1 MTALFTV
8 IGAGLGALAG
18 GLAGLLAGAAIG
30 LLLGQQLDLR
40 KRLKKVEETQTR
52 VGEMQS
58 WAAEMKVWAQQT
70 HAWLMRLGPAAPSA
84 GVQPD
89 VAAQPDAAA
98 EPGVV
103 VEPDVA
109 TGPDAAAEPG
119 VVVEPDV
126 EPDAAA
132 EPGVVVEPD
141 VEPDAAAEPGV
152 VVEPAVEP
160 DEEPEPAGGVAP
172 VVRPIASEP
181 GAEVRAAVPSLA
193 TTAPPGPSTR
203 APQTRDPA
211 APSPPAPGR
220 AVGREQPSDPISWL
234 VNWIKEWVTTGN
246 APVKVGVLV
255 SLVGVGL
262 LLREAHRRGI
272 IELTIEV
279 RLVAATVFGLVLLA
293 IGWLQR
299 RRRPVYGLSLQ
310 GGGIAVLYVTTYAAF
325 AVYDVLPA
333 VPAASAVVVVTVGA
347 GVLSVLQDSRPLA
360 VLGII
365 GGFLAPVLTY
375 SRPEDHVYVFSFFL
389 VLNAA
394 ILGVAWF
401 KIWPELNLL
410 GFGFTFG
417 LTAFWLAN
425 RHEQDEWVSTQPFI
439 ALFVLMYVGMPALFA
454 VREAPVLKG
463 AFDGSGAPG
472 VPLVSEAWTAPLV
485 FGAPFIGLGLQQLA
499 IGHTE
504 YGLAISAASL
514 AVIQGAL
521 AMAARRMG
529 VDRRQ
534 LTEAYA
540 GLGVAFSAIAVP
552 LALDTY
558 FTSTVWAVQGLL
570 LMWLGC
576 RRDRLLAL
584 SGGAL
589 LQVLA
594 AFSFAGHLEDSLP
607 YPTDTAPIANQHLL
621 GALLVAVA
629 GLVSGWLLNRRPQRD
644 ELDRAFVWL
653 ALGWGTAWWLAG
665 GLMEIVQHLADS
677 DELSAS
683 LVFVVGSLAAASL
696 ASRRLGWPQLA
707 AVGLL
712 ILPTLVAVLL
722 VSLPTQSHP
731 LDLWGWAAWPVAFV
745 AYYVFVRRRED
756 SFPRLSPLLHA
767 GGYWT
772 LATLVAIEVYWQV
785 DGVSE
790 GVWPLAATTA
800 AVLALVSATMA
811 GRWLAWPLG
820 THWRTYTLACTGP
833 ILAVLAVVVLGAAVV
848 SDGDAPPLLYLP
860 VLNPVA
866 VLVGLHLA
874 ALLAWRKLAEAQ
886 SDHPFQD
893 LVDARWTPPLAVL
906 GVVLATTETA
916 RTVSHWLDV
925 PWDLESLWDSTELQA
940 SVSILWAVIALS
952 GMVAGVRMA
961 RRAVWV
967 AGASWMAVVVAK
979 LFVVDLS
986 SLTALGRVVSFI
998 AVGVLL
1004 LIVGYLAPVPPAAS
1018 DEPEEGAG

>member
-1 MTALFTV
+1 M
-8 IGAGLGALAG
+8 
-18 GLAGLLAGAAIG
+18 
-30 LLLGQQLDLR
+30 LLGQQADLR
-40 KRLKKVEETQTR
+40 KRLKKVEETQSQ
-52 VGEMQS
+52 VAEMQS

-70 HAWLMRLGPAAPSA
+70 HAWLTRLGRAAPSA

-98 EPGVV
+98 KPGVV
-103 VEPDVA
+103 A
-109 TGPDAAAEPG
+109 
-119 VVVEPDV
+119 
-126 EPDAAA
+126 
-132 EPGVVVEPD
+132 
-141 VEPDAAAEPGV
+141 
-152 VVEPAVEP
+152 EPAVEP
-160 DEEPEPAGGVAP
+160 DEEPEPAVGIAP
-172 VVRPIASEP
+172 VVRPVASEP
-181 GAEVRAAVPSLA
+181 GAEVRAAVPSPARA
-193 TTAPPGPSTR
+193 TPPDPSTR
-203 APQTRDPA
+203 APQTRAPA
-211 APSPPAPGR
+211 ASSPPAPGR
-220 AVGREQPSDPISWL
+220 TAGREQPSDPISWL
-234 VNWIKEWVTTGN
+234 VNWIKQWVTTGN
-246 APVKVGVLV
+246 APVKAGVLV

-262 LLREAHRRGI
+262 LLREVHRGI

-279 RLVAATVFGLVLLA
+279 RLVAAAVFGLVLLA
-293 IGWLQR
+293 IGWRQR

-333 VPAASAVVVVTVGA
+333 VPAASAVVVVTLGA
-347 GVLSVLQDSRPLA
+347 GVLSVVQDSRPLA

-375 SRPEDHVYVFSFFL
+375 SQPEDHVLVFSFFL

-401 KIWPELNLL
+401 KVWPELNLL

-425 RHEQDEWVSTQPFI
+425 RYEQDEWVSTQPFI
-439 ALFVLMYVGMPALFA
+439 ALFVLMYVALPALFA

-463 AFDGSGAPG
+463 AFDGSRAPDIPFEHE
-472 VPLVSEAWTAPLV
+472 VWTAPLV
-485 FGAPFIGLGLQQLA
+485 FGTPFIGLGLQQLA

-504 YGLAISAASL
+504 YGLAITAAGL
-514 AVIQGAL
+514 AAVQGAL
-521 AMAARRMG
+521 ALATRRLG
-529 VDRRQ
+529 VDRRP
-534 LTEAYA
+534 LAEAYA
-540 GLGVAFSAIAVP
+540 ALAVAFSAIAVP
-552 LALDTY
+552 LALDSY
-558 FTSTVWAVQGLL
+558 FTSTVWAVQGLM

-576 RRDRLLAL
+576 RRGRLLAL

-607 YPTDTAPIANQHLL
+607 YPTDTAPIANQHFL
-621 GALLVAVA
+621 GALLLAVA

-644 ELDRAFVWL
+644 ELDRAIVWL

-665 GLMEIVQHLADS
+665 GLMEIIQHLAAS

-696 ASRRLGWPQLA
+696 ASRRLRWPQLA

-722 VSLPTQSHP
+722 ASLLNQSHP
-731 LDLWGWAAWPVAFV
+731 VDLGGWAAWPVAFV
-745 AYYVFVRRRED
+745 AYYLFLRRRED

-772 LATLVAIEVYWQV
+772 LAALVAIEVYWQV
-785 DGVSE
+785 DRVAE

-800 AVLALVSATMA
+800 AVMALVGATMA
-811 GRWLAWPLG
+811 GRRLAWPLG
-820 THWRTYTLACTGP
+820 AHWRAYTLACTGP
-833 ILAVLAVVVLGAAVV
+833 MLVVVAVVVLVAAVV
-848 SDGDAPPLLYLP
+848 SDGDPRPLPYLP
-860 VLNPVA
+860 VLNPLG
-866 VLVGLHLA
+866 VLVGLQLA

-886 SDHPFQD
+886 RDHPFEA
-893 LVDARWTPPLAVL
+893 VVEARGAPTLAAL
-906 GVVLATTETA
+906 GMVIATTETA

-940 SVSILWAVIALS
+940 SLSILWAVIALS
-952 GMVAGVRMA
+952 EMVAGVRMA

-979 LFVVDLS
+979 LFLVDLS

-998 AVGVLL
+998 VVGVLL
-1004 LIVGYLAPVPPAAS
+1004 LIVGYLAPVPPAAPETS
-1018 DEPEEGAG
+1018 EEPSEER